1 MVPLNKEIRYT
12 GVKGEEIYNTRKSEL
27 ELDSFNLLYV
37 ALTRAVEQLYIITEK
52 KLNKKEEEDPKY
64 FSGIFISYLK
74 KHHLWHQEKNE
85 YSFGDHD
92 NLKTILEIVFSN
104 QTFGLMS

>member
-1 MVPLNKEIRYT
+1 M
-12 GVKGEEIYNTRKSEL
+12 
-27 ELDSFNLLYV
+27 YV

-92 NLKTILEIVFSN
+92 NLKTKLEIELTSKTQQIFIK
-104 QTFGLMS
+104 FCLR